1 MTSKAPSFVKLAG
14 SATFDLRAYCPYW
27 PSPLIHTVAPS
38 VPPLESGWGAFAERR
53 RTMRAHRRH
62 APAQTPSGASSDPS
76 SSGNPACDLI
86 TPEIAAKVDPSFP
99 RVGQAIG
106 QTARE
111 PRLPVRPHEQVGQ
124 GAQLNVSVSS
134 SMPV

>member
-53 RTMRAHRRH
+53 RTMRAHRIH
-62 APAQTPSGASSDPS
+62 APLRGLFLSAAIALLLGA
-76 SSGNPACDLI
+76 C
-86 TPEIAAKVDPSFP
+86 
-99 RVGQAIG
+99 
-106 QTARE
+106 
-111 PRLPVRPHEQVGQ
+111 GQ
-124 GAQLNVSVSS
+124 GGPPTCAAT
-134 SMPV
+134 